1 MGLDASM
8 EPDEDRDPEGQ
19 VDDFDELIRC
29 AQSLPPYQ
37 LASAPERRCN

>member
-29 AQSLPPYQ
+29 ACSLPVVSCPSCVPQ
-37 LASAPERRCN
+37 IS